1 MISISTDKNKLDLPF
16 VLNFLKNTYW
26 AKDRTLEALKL
37 SIDNS
42 LCFGIYLNDKQIG
55 FARVISD
62 LVTFAYPMDVFIV
75 EEHQNKGYASMLME
89 AVMNEPKLQQ
99 IKIWGVA
106 TLDAH
111 GLYKKFG
118 FTEVANPEKLLEKI
132 IV

>member
-26 AKDRTLEALKL
+26 AKDRTLESLKR

-42 LCFGIYLNDKQIG
+42 LCFGIYLNDQQIG

-75 EEHQNKGYASMLME
+75 EEQQNKGYASMLME

-106 TLDAH
+106 TLEAH